1 MKAQMERWEWLP
13 LLGLVASVFIFNTSE
28 FMPIGLLVDIA
39 EDFGITEA
47 KAGMLITAYA
57 WAVTILSLP
66 LMILASRFEYKRL
79 LMGTVLL
86 FGAGQILSA
95 VAGGYWTLMFAR
107 LLVAC
112 AHSVFW
118 SIATPLAVRIV
129 AKSHGAAALGMIVTG
144 TSLAIICGLPLG
156 RVVGLYVGW
165 RITFGLLGAAALLVL
180 VYIGW
185 IFPRVDSDEPFSL
198 KELPGLLKNPML
210 TGLYLLTFIH
220 VTGYYTGYS
229 YIEPFLQQVA
239 HMTDGWITAMLV
251 VLGVAGIIGSM
262 LFSRMFNTHPTAFL
276 RTAVLVAALSLFML
290 RPGAV
295 SNYTMLAVCIIWGI
309 AVTAFNVA
317 GNAEIIRAVPFH
329 ASAVATAIF
338 SGIFNLGIGTGT
350 WVGGM
355 VTTYLTIADI
365 GFVGGIFGLI
375 GASYCAFVLSRHLNA
390 IGGKL

>member
-1 MKAQMERWEWLP
+1 MERWEWLP

>member
-1 MKAQMERWEWLP
+1 MKQHMARWEWIP
-13 LLGLVASVFIFNTSE
+13 LLGMVASVFIFNTSE

-39 EDFGITEA
+39 ADFQINEA
-47 KAGMLITAYA
+47 KAGMLITVYA

-95 VAGGYWTLMFAR
+95 VAESYWMLMFAR

-129 AKSHGAAALGMIVTG
+129 DKSHGAVALGMIVTG

-156 RVVGLYVGW
+156 RIVGLYVGW
-165 RITFGLLGAAALLVL
+165 RITFGLLGVAAFLVL
-180 VYIGW
+180 LYIAF
-185 IFPRVDSDEPFSL
+185 IFPKVESEEPFSL

-210 TGLYLLTFIH
+210 MGLYILTFIH

-239 HMTDGWITAMLV
+239 GMPDGWITAMLV
-251 VLGVAGIIGSM
+251 VLGAAGIIGSM
-262 LFSRMFNTHPTAFL
+262 LFSRMFNTHPTSFL
-276 RTAVLVAALSLFML
+276 NTSVLVAALSLLLL

-295 SNYTMLAVCIIWGI
+295 SFYTMLAVCIVWGI
-309 AVTAFNVA
+309 AVTAFSVA

-350 WVGGM
+350 WVGGL
-355 VTTYLTIADI
+355 VTTYLSIGDI

-375 GASYCAFVLSRHLNA
+375 AAAYCAFILSKHLNA

>member
-1 MKAQMERWEWLP
+1 MKQQMARWEWIP
-13 LLGLVASVFIFNTSE
+13 LMGMVASVFIFNTSE

-39 EDFGITEA
+39 ADFQITEA

-95 VAGGYWTLMFAR
+95 VAGNYWMLMVSR

-129 AKSHGAAALGMIVTG
+129 DKSHGAAALGMIVTG

-156 RVVGLYVGW
+156 RIVGLYVGW
-165 RITFGLLGAAALLVL
+165 RITFGLLGAAAVLVL
-180 VYIGW
+180 LYIAFV
-185 IFPRVDSDEPFSL
+185 FPKVESGEPFSL
-198 KELPGLLKNPML
+198 KELPRLLKNPML

-239 HMTDGWITAMLV
+239 GMPDDWITAMLV
-251 VLGVAGIIGSM
+251 VLGVAGIVGSM

-276 RTAVLVAALSLFML
+276 RTAVLVAAISLLLL
-290 RPGAV
+290 RPGAI
-295 SNYTMLAVCIIWGI
+295 SFYTMLLVCIIWGV

-355 VTTYLTIADI
+355 VTTYLSIGDI
-365 GFVGGIFGLI
+365 GFVGGVFGL
-375 GASYCAFVLSRHLNA
+375 AAAAYCTFVLSKYLNR

>member
-1 MKAQMERWEWLP
+1 MKTKMERWEWLP

-39 EDFGITEA
+39 ADFQINEA
-47 KAGMLITAYA
+47 QAGMLITVYA

-79 LMGTVLL
+79 LFGTVLL
-86 FGAGQILSA
+86 FGVGQFLSA
-95 VAGGYWTLMFAR
+95 TAGNYWMLMVAR

-118 SIATPLAVRIV
+118 SIATPLAVKIV
-129 AKSHGAAALGMIVTG
+129 AKSHGAMALGLIVTG

-165 RITFGLLGAAALLVL
+165 RITFGLLGAAAVLVL
-180 VYIGW
+180 AYIAFL
-185 IFPRVDSDEPFSL
+185 FPKVPSGEPFSL
-198 KELPGLLKNPML
+198 KELPGLLHNPML
-210 TGLYLLTFIH
+210 MGLYVLTFIH

-239 HMTDGWITAMLV
+239 GMPDGWITAMLV

-262 LFSRMFNTHPTAFL
+262 LFSRMFDTHPTPFL
-276 RTAVLVAALSLFML
+276 CTAVTVAAISLLML
-290 RPGAV
+290 RPGAL
-295 SNYTMLAVCIIWGI
+295 SFYTMLLVCIVWGI

-355 VTTYLTIADI
+355 VTTYMDIADI
-365 GFVGGIFGLI
+365 GFVGAVFGFI
-375 GASYCAFVLSRHLNA
+375 AAGYCTFVLSKHLNA
-390 IGGKL
+390 IRGKL

>member
-1 MKAQMERWEWLP
+1 MKMKMERWEWLP
-13 LLGLVASVFIFNTSE
+13 LLGLVFSVFIFNTSE

-39 EDFGITEA
+39 EDFHINEA
-47 KAGMLITAYA
+47 QAGMLITVYA

-79 LMGTVLL
+79 LFGTVFL
-86 FGAGQILSA
+86 FGAGQFLSA
-95 VAGGYWTLMFAR
+95 VAGSYWMLMFAR

-112 AHSVFW
+112 AHSIFW
-118 SIATPLAVRIV
+118 SIATPLAVKIV
-129 AKSHGAAALGMIVTG
+129 AKSHGAMALGLIVTG

-165 RITFGLLGAAALLVL
+165 RITFGLLGVAAVLALA
-180 VYIGW
+180 YIAL
-185 IFPRVDSDEPFSL
+185 IFPKVESGEPFSL
-198 KELPGLLKNPML
+198 KELPELLRNPML
-210 TGLYLLTFIH
+210 MGLYVLTFIH

-239 HMTDGWITAMLV
+239 HMSDTWITAMLI

-262 LFSRMFNTHPTAFL
+262 LFSRMFDTHPTAFL
-276 RTAVLVAALSLFML
+276 RTAVTVAAISLLLL
-290 RPGAV
+290 RPGAI
-295 SNYTMLAVCIIWGI
+295 SHGSMLIVCIIWGV

-355 VTTYLTIADI
+355 VTTHLSIADI
-365 GFVGGIFGLI
+365 GLVGACFGF
-375 GASYCAFVLSRHLNA
+375 AAAAYCTFVLSKHLNA
-390 IGGKL
+390 IRGKL